1 MTTRRSLIISG
12 AREARTEWRA
22 LARIGPATLLEVQLH
37 TGRTHQIRVHFS
49 ALQHPVVGDTLYGAS
64 EHLTVNKLELPPL
77 DANRNFLHAAKLG
90 FAQPTTGAWIDLR
103 APLPA
108 ALESFL
114 HQLTAASNDSQQRID
129 AALATYL

>member
-1 MTTRRSLIISG
+1 MTARRSLILSG
-12 AREARTEWRA
+12 AREARTDWRA

-49 ALQHPVVGDTLYGAS
+49 ALHHPVVGDTLYGAADN
-64 EHLTVNKLELPPL
+64 LTVNKLELPPL

-90 FAQPTTGAWIDLR
+90 FAQPTTGAWIDLK

-108 ALESFL
+108 ALHTFL
-114 HQLTAASNDSQQRID
+114 HQLAAASNDSPQRID